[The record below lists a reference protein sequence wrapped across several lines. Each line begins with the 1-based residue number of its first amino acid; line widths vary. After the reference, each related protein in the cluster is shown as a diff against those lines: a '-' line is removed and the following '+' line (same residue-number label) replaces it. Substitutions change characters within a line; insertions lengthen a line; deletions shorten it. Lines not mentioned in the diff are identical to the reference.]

1 MIILIILILKNTNI
15 KLIKIS
21 SKNELI
27 LKTLEDFFIAKGLLN
42 INNIQNEILLD
53 TDEKNLTIH
62 FRKNKT
68 ILPLPL
74 DINLVFKEI
83 QKILIDISISIK
95 DFHYFPYQRVL
106 INNEKKILLTDI
118 QNLIFMNLIFSKEG
132 IDKDY
137 LYDLI
142 WNNDKTI
149 SINKLD
155 THLTNL
161 KNHLN
166 NEIGIN
172 INFQSQ
178 KKNLRLLID

>member
-1 MIILIILILKNTNI
+1 MP
-15 KLIKIS
+15 
-21 SKNELI
+21 
-27 LKTLEDFFIAKGLLN
+27 F
-42 INNIQNEILLD
+42 
-53 TDEKNLTIH
+53 
-62 FRKNKT
+62 
-68 ILPLPL
+68 PL

-166 NEIGIN
+166 NEIGIK